1 MTKIETLHSEIHRE
15 IEQSKATRDRVNRR
29 IAEMKAHYI

>member
-1 MTKIETLHSEIHRE
+1 MTIETLHSEIRKE

-29 IAEMKAHYI
+29 IAEMNAHCI